1 MKLFYNCSFFEEE
14 INIEDKFSVQQ
25 QELVLKSIP
34 TSERVSFKKLN
45 VAYDCS
51 WKMQSDWDSSR
62 PTILIPTK
70 DQHKLISFTISNLK
84 DNNIHQHCNII
95 IIDDRSTEDIRT
107 LTTESGLSYLR
118 VDNKKGFNF
127 SMLNNIAMKI
137 CDSLGVKEAI
147 LWNSDLWVAKEEYLL
162 EILKR
167 HREENSTVSGT
178 KLLYPPAEMSLGDT
192 ETENIKK
199 HFPQM
204 VGKIWRETTQFGGD
218 SWLRTIDSPIVFSPM
233 HYRRFSSYIDSRIN
247 CDRGASFVTGAFQL
261 WNVSKFIELGGLNP
275 SLAKNFQDV
284 DICLKAVS
292 NDIVPM
298 YFGKDLFFYHDESPT
313 LLKEGKEDIQLTS
326 DHVLFGK
333 IWNDKIVRL
342 IL

>member
-1 MKLFYNCSFFEEE
+1 MKSFYNCSFFEEE

-34 TSERVSFKKLN
+34 TSERASFKKLN

-51 WKMQSDWDSSR
+51 WKRQSDWDSSR

-70 DQHKLISFTISNLK
+70 DQYKLISFTISNLK
-84 DNNIHQHCNII
+84 GNNIDQHCNII
-95 IIDDRSTEDIRT
+95 IIDDRSTEDIKT

-178 KLLYPPAEMSLGDT
+178 KLLYPPAEMSLGDI
-192 ETENIKK
+192 ETENIKRY
-199 HFPQM
+199 FPHM
-204 VGKIWRETTQFGGD
+204 VGKQWRETIQFGGD
-218 SWLRTIDSPIVFSPM
+218 SWTPTAGPLRVSPG
-233 HYRRFSSYIDSRIN
+233 HYKRFCNHTDSRVN
-247 CDRGASFVTGAFQL
+247 CDRGASFITGAFQL

-275 SLAKNFQDV
+275 SLAKNFQDT
-284 DICLKAVS
+284 DLCLKAIS
-292 NDIVPM
+292 NGIIPM
-298 YFGKDLFFYHDESPT
+298 YFGKDIFFYHDESPT
-313 LLKEGKEDIQLTS
+313 LNKEGKEDLQMVS
-326 DHVLFGK
+326 DHTLFGK
-333 IWNDKIVRL
+333 IWNDTIESKVF
-342 IL
+342 